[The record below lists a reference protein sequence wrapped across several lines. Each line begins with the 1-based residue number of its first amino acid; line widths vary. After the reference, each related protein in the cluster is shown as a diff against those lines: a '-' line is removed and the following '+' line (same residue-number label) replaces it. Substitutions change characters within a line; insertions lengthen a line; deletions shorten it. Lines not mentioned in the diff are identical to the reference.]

1 MQHSRKTSHIGGA
14 ALMLAVILGA
24 SFSSGTIAQT
34 TSSPTTTATA
44 STLSPSVIKALQ
56 DALNKQGVTVETT
69 GVFDDATRN
78 ALRRFQSQHHLT
90 VTGEADGATL
100 SKLGIPDQAI
110 SSPSTIGQ
118 APPSTAGSASPL
130 QAPAQGP
137 SGMMSGPMMQG
148 MMQGMMQTMHGMM
161 GMMEGQQPGQ
171 TRPGPMQ
178 SAPMQSP
185 SEATTSGCPMMS
197 GGQMSMPAMRQM
209 MQGMMQMMRAM
220 QNQMQSDQKSQ
231 GAQ

>member
-1 MQHSRKTSHIGGA
+1 MRQSLKKLRIGAA
-14 ALMLAVILGA
+14 ALMLAGILAA
-24 SFSSGTIAQT
+24 SSSSATFAQT
-34 TSSPTTTATA
+34 TPTPATPA
-44 STLSPSVIKALQ
+44 AGPSQTVIKALQ
-56 DALNKQGVTVETT
+56 EALNKQGQTVETN

-90 VTGEADGATL
+90 VTGQADQATL
-100 SKLGIPDQAI
+100 SKLGIADRPA

-118 APPSTAGSASPL
+118 APPSTAGSVSPP
-130 QAPAQGP
+130 QAPAQDS
-137 SGMMSGPMMQG
+137 SGMMGGPMMQG

-161 GMMEGQQPGQ
+161 GMMEGQQSTQ
-171 TRPGPMQ
+171 MRPGPMQ
-178 SAPMQSP
+178 SAPVQSP

-220 QNQMQSDQKSQ
+220 QAQMQSDQKSQ

>member
-1 MQHSRKTSHIGGA
+1 MQHSRKMSQVGA
-14 ALMLAVILGA
+14 AALVLAVILGA

-34 TSSPTTTATA
+34 TSSPTTTA

-56 DALNKQGVTVETT
+56 EALNKQGVPVETT
-69 GVFDDATRN
+69 GVFDDATSN

-90 VTGEADGATL
+90 VTGQADQATL
-100 SKLGIPDQAI
+100 GKLGIADRPA

-118 APPSTAGSASPL
+118 APPSTAGSVSPP
-130 QAPAQGP
+130 QAPAQDS
-137 SGMMSGPMMQG
+137 SGMMGGPMMQG

-161 GMMEGQQPGQ
+161 GMMEGQQSTQ
-171 TRPGPMQ
+171 MRPGPMQ
-178 SAPMQSP
+178 SAPVQSP

-209 MQGMMQMMRAM
+209 MHGMMQMMRAM
-220 QNQMQSDQKSQ
+220 QAQMQSDQKSQ

>member
-1 MQHSRKTSHIGGA
+1 MQHSRKMSQVGA
-14 ALMLAVILGA
+14 AALVLAVILGA

-34 TSSPTTTATA
+34 TSSPATTA

-56 DALNKQGVTVETT
+56 EALNKQGVPVETT
-69 GVFDDATRN
+69 GVFDDATSN

-90 VTGEADGATL
+90 VTGQADQATL
-100 SKLGIPDQAI
+100 SKLGIADRPA

-118 APPSTAGSASPL
+118 APPSTAGSVSPP
-130 QAPAQGP
+130 QAPAQDS
-137 SGMMSGPMMQG
+137 SGMMGGPMMQG

-161 GMMEGQQPGQ
+161 GMMEGQQSTQ
-171 TRPGPMQ
+171 MRPGPMQ
-178 SAPMQSP
+178 SAPVQSP

-220 QNQMQSDQKSQ
+220 QAQMQSDQKSQ

>member
-1 MQHSRKTSHIGGA
+1 MQHSRKTSQVGAA
-14 ALMLAVILGA
+14 ALMLAVIFGA

-34 TSSPTTTATA
+34 TSSPTTTA

-56 DALNKQGVTVETT
+56 EALNKQGVTVETT
-69 GVFDDATRN
+69 GVFDDTTRK

-90 VTGEADGATL
+90 VTGEADQATL
-100 SKLGIPDQAI
+100 VKLGIADQ
-110 SSPSTIGQ
+110 SGPSTSTIGQ
-118 APPSTAGSASPL
+118 ASTAGPTS
-130 QAPAQGP
+130 QTPAQQPGAGT

-148 MMQGMMQTMHGMM
+148 MMQGMLQTMHGMM
-161 GMMEGQQPGQ
+161 GMMEGQQPRQ
-171 TRPGPMQ
+171 MRPGPMQ
-178 SAPMQSP
+178 SAPVQSP
-185 SEATTSGCPMMS
+185 SEATTTGCPMMS